1 MTGPRSVLITGGAQG
16 LGRATAELFAE
27 RGYRVVIADLDGEAA
42 AGCAA
47 DLGDG
52 HLGLHCDVTDE
63 ASVAA
68 LADEAGSIGVLVN
81 NAGIGDS
88 SLPTTEQ
95 TLENFRRVSAVHL
108 DGTFLMSRA
117 FGAKMIEAGGGAIVN
132 LSSMAGQ
139 VGLSRR
145 NAYGAAKAGIASM
158 TRSMAVEW
166 GRQGV
171 RVNAVAPGYA
181 ATALVLKLH
190 DEGLI
195 DLDAIRR
202 ATPMGKLVEPRDVAE
217 AVWFLASPAAG
228 AITGTVLNVDCGWV
242 AFGEY
247 ASLLQ
252 ATE

>member
-1 MTGPRSVLITGGAQG
+1 MTRQVLITGGAQG
-16 LGRATAELFAE
+16 LGLAMAELFAA
-27 RGYRVVIADLDGEAA
+27 RGDRVVIADLDGKAAEARA
-42 AGCAA
+42 AE
-47 DLGDG
+47 LGAN
-52 HLGLHCDVTDE
+52 HLGLACDVTDE

-68 LADEAGSIGVLVN
+68 LAARTGPVDVLVN

-88 SLPTTEQ
+88 SLPTTDQ
-95 TLENFRRVSAVHL
+95 SLENFRKVSAVHL
-108 DGTFLMSRA
+108 DGTFLMSRTY
-117 FGAKMIEAGGGAIVN
+117 GAMMIEGGGGAIVN

-166 GRQGV
+166 GRAGV

-190 DEGLI
+190 DEGLL
-195 DLDAIRR
+195 DLDAIRK

-247 ASLLQ
+247 GGLVGQ
-252 ATE
+252 A

>member
-1 MTGPRSVLITGGAQG
+1 MTRKVLITGGAQG
-16 LGRATAELFAE
+16 LGLAMAQLFAE
-27 RGYRVVIADLDGEAA
+27 RGDRVIIADLDAEAA
-42 AGCAA
+42 QARAA
-47 DLGDG
+47 DLGEG
-52 HLGLHCDVTDE
+52 HQGLLCDVTDE
-63 ASVAA
+63 ASVIA
-68 LADEAGSIGVLVN
+68 LAAQTGPVDVLVN

-88 SLPTTEQ
+88 SRPTTEQ
-95 TLENFRRVSAVHL
+95 TLENFRQVSAVHL
-108 DGTFLMSRA
+108 DGTFLMSRSY
-117 FGAKMIEAGGGAIVN
+117 GAMMVERGDGAIVN

-139 VGLSRR
+139 LGLSRR

-166 GRQGV
+166 GRKGV

-190 DEGLI
+190 DEGLL
-195 DLDAIRR
+195 DLDAIRK

-242 AFGEY
+242 TFGEY
-247 ASLLQ
+247 GGLVVQ
-252 ATE
+252 A

>member
-1 MTGPRSVLITGGAQG
+1 MTERKVLITGGAQG
-16 LGRATAELFAE
+16 LGLAMAELFAE
-27 RGYRVVIADLDGEAA
+27 RGDRVVIADLDGEAA
-42 AGCAA
+42 VTRAKR
-47 DLGDG
+47 LGDE
-52 HLGLHCDVTDE
+52 HLGLACDVTDE
-63 ASVAA
+63 ASVVA
-68 LADEAGSIGVLVN
+68 LVDQTGPVDVLVN

-117 FGAKMIEAGGGAIVN
+117 YAAMMIDAGGGAIVN

-139 VGLSRR
+139 LGLSRR

-166 GRQGV
+166 GRKGV

-190 DEGLI
+190 DEGLL
-195 DLDAIRR
+195 DLDAIKK

-217 AVWFLASPAAG
+217 AVWFLASPAAA

-247 ASLLQ
+247 GGLVG
-252 ATE
+252 

>member
-1 MTGPRSVLITGGAQG
+1 MTRRVLITGGAQG
-16 LGRATAELFAE
+16 LGLAMADLFAL
-27 RGYRVVIADLDGEAA
+27 RGDRVVIADLDGDAA
-42 AGCAA
+42 AARAC
-47 DLGDG
+47 DLGEG
-52 HLGLHCDVTDE
+52 HMGLCCDVTDE
-63 ASVAA
+63 ASVTA
-68 LADEAGSIGVLVN
+68 LAEQIGRVDVLVN

-88 SLPTTEQ
+88 ALPTTEQ
-95 TLENFRRVSAVHL
+95 TLENFRKVSAVHL

-117 FGAKMIEAGGGAIVN
+117 FGAMMIDAGGGAIVN

-166 GRQGV
+166 GLKGV

-190 DEGLI
+190 DEGLL
-195 DLDAIRR
+195 DLDAIRK
-202 ATPMGKLVEPRDVAE
+202 ATPLGKLVEPGDVAE
-217 AVWFLASPAAG
+217 AVWFLASSAAG

-247 ASLLQ
+247 GGLVGS
-252 ATE
+252 

>member
-1 MTGPRSVLITGGAQG
+1 MRQVLITGGAQG
-16 LGRATAELFAE
+16 LGLAMARLFAE
-27 RGYRVVIADLDGEAA
+27 RGDRVVIADLDGDA
-42 AGCAA
+42 AGAQAA
-47 DLGDG
+47 ELGAG
-52 HLGLHCDVTDE
+52 HLGLACDVTDE
-63 ASVAA
+63 GSVAA
-68 LADEAGSIGVLVN
+68 LAERTGTCEVLVN

-88 SLPTTEQ
+88 ALPTTEQ
-95 TLENFRRVSAVHL
+95 TLDHFRKVTAVHL
-108 DGTFLMSRA
+108 DGTFLMSRT
-117 FGAKMIEAGGGAIVN
+117 FGAKMIAAGQGAIVN

-166 GRQGV
+166 GRSGV

-190 DEGLI
+190 DEGLL
-195 DLDAIRR
+195 DLDAIRK
-202 ATPMGKLVEPRDVAE
+202 ATPMGRLVEPNDVAE

-247 ASLLQ
+247 GTLV
-252 ATE
+252 